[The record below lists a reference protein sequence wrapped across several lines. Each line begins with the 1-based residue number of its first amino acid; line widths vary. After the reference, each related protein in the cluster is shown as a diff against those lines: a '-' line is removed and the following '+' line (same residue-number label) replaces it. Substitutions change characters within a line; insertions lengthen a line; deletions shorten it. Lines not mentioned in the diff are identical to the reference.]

1 MMKFVWNGAELSCGE
16 DSVRLDGRELALS
29 RMERKLL
36 LYLARH
42 PDTVLSRER
51 LLREVWEYELP
62 GATRTVDTHVK
73 NLRARLGGLGDF
85 IVTVRGVGYRLD
97 TGAGRADGHRSVPQ
111 QLPAGKRRPELHGEP
126 PAYTILGNGERKR
139 STAMDLLAMLDAL
152 LICVLLVLAGL
163 TVRLFRLSEPYGEWV
178 ARERR
183 RRGKR

>member
-1 MMKFVWNGAELSCGE
+1 MWSEAPGPGLKALWDVRRGERENGEKEAEDARMMKIVWNGAELSSGK

-97 TGAGRADGHRSVPQ
+97 TGAGRADGHRRV
-111 QLPAGKRRPELHGEP
+111 RRPAAASG
-126 PAYTILGNGERKR
+126 RK
-139 STAMDLLAMLDAL
+139 TA
-152 LICVLLVLAGL
+152 
-163 TVRLFRLSEPYGEWV
+163 S
-178 ARERR
+178 
-183 RRGKR
+183 

>member
-1 MMKFVWNGAELSCGE
+1 MWSEAPGPGLKALWDVRRGERENGEKEAEDARMMKIVWNGAELSCGK

-73 NLRARLGGLGDF
+73 KLRSKLGEEGNLIKTIWGM
-85 IVTVRGVGYRLD
+85 GYKMD
-97 TGAGRADGHRSVPQ
+97 
-111 QLPAGKRRPELHGEP
+111 E
-126 PAYTILGNGERKR
+126 
-139 STAMDLLAMLDAL
+139 TA
-152 LICVLLVLAGL
+152 
-163 TVRLFRLSEPYGEWV
+163 E
-178 ARERR
+178 
-183 RRGKR
+183 